1 MATRKTRT
9 RKAPKSK
16 WSRKV
21 NRKPKRKPRFKLNKK
36 QQAKFDFLMSGGKLP
51 SDEAE

>member
-1 MATRKTRT
+1 MARKTRT

-21 NRKPKRKPRFKLNKK
+21 NRKPKRKPRFKLSAK
-36 QQAKFDFLMSGGKLP
+36 QQAKFNHLMSGGSL
-51 SDEAE
+51 DEAE